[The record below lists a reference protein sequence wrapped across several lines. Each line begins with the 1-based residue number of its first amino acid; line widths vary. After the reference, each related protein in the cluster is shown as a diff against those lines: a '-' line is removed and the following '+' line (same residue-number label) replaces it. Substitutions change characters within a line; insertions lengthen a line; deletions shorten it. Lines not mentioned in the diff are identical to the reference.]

1 MKRALILYWHGL
13 GDVIMLTPH
22 LRHLYAEGYMIDLMC
37 RAAVRDS
44 KLLDACPYINNLII
58 VENPWHSKLG
68 FNPQARLNIEQFQ
81 SMRKGYDW
89 SGASP
94 HKKPFPKHYKIDIT
108 SYELGLEI
116 EDKKLEAFISEE
128 VEQQALSY
136 VDGDFIFYH
145 SIVEFH
151 PWSTWDATEWIKENL
166 PLYKIINTSDLESKF
181 DDINVAFALARRAKH
196 RVLADSVF
204 VHACDAMGCTI
215 DAVNYGRPDRKVWPF
230 DPSIILHIQE
240 SGEWIK

>member
-22 LRHLYAEGYMIDLMC
+22 LRHLYAKGYMVDLMC

-44 KLLDACPYINNLII
+44 KLLDSCPYINKLII
-58 VENPWHSKLG
+58 VENPWLSKLG
-68 FNPQARLNIEQFQ
+68 RHAQSRLNIQQFQ
-81 SMRKGYDW
+81 NLKGDYDW

-94 HKKPFPKHYKIDIT
+94 HRKPFAKHYKIDIT
-108 SYELGLEI
+108 SHELGLEI
-116 EDKKLEAFISEE
+116 EDRKLEVFISEE
-128 VEQQALSY
+128 AEQQALGY
-136 VDGDFIFYH
+136 VDGEFIFYH

-151 PWSTWDATEWIKENL
+151 PWSTWDATEWMGENL
-166 PLYKIINTSDLESKF
+166 PSYKMIHTHDLEKRF

-230 DPSIILHIQE
+230 DPSLILHIRE
-240 SGEWIK
+240 SKVWIK